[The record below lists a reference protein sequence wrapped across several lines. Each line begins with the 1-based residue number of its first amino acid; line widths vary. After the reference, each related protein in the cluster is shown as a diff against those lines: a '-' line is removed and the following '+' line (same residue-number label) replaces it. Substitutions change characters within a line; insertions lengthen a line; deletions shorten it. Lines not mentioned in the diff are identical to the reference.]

1 LLDGEK
7 VAGASVARR
16 VAQLAH
22 RTSFNLTD
30 ALTGEVE
37 VFTNFFKGARFAPI
51 KTKAQLQNLAFALV
65 ERSQESLN
73 LFGEQRSGCYFEGAF
88 S

>member
-37 VFTNFFKGARFAPI
+37 VFANFFKGARFAPI

-65 ERSQESLN
+65 
-73 LFGEQRSGCYFEGAF
+73 
-88 S
+88 